1 MNFNLKEHFPEEI
14 QIFASTPETQV
25 VANKIYEESVDFFK
39 KHKFQL
45 AANALVYAIKLGST
59 DAVPFLAYMLTENR
73 PGVPQD
79 IDGAIM
85 LTSFGKDKNCHHCMA
100 IYAFCSFMHS
110 LWLISQEEVI
120 SMILRSSE
128 AGSQYGMFFH
138 ALELKNGMFMLFR
151 KDRQKMLELME
162 RAGEMGHY
170 NALYHLGLYYSYL
183 SRPFKDEIVPTEE
196 EQELE
201 TKLAEHY
208 FKKAVSCGCI
218 NSARRLQEKHCW
230 GRGYHYLD

>member
-1 MNFNLKEHFPEEI
+1 MNFKLKEHFPEGI
-14 QIFASTPETQV
+14 QPFTSCSETQV
-25 VANKIYEESVDFFK
+25 VANKIYEESCDFFK

-59 DAVPFLAYMLTENR
+59 DAVPFLAYMLTEDR
-73 PGVPQD
+73 PGVPED

-85 LTSFGKDKNCHHCMA
+85 LASYGKDKNCHDCMA
-100 IYAFCSFMHS
+100 IYAFCSHMHS
-110 LWLISQEEVI
+110 RWLVSEKEVL
-120 SMILRSSE
+120 SMILLSSD
-128 AGSQYGMFFH
+128 AGSKYGMYEH
-138 ALELKNGMFMLFR
+138 AFLLNHGMFIR

-170 NALYHLGLYYSYL
+170 NALYHLGLYYSYIN
-183 SRPFKDEIVPTEE
+183 RPFKDEIVPTEE
-196 EQELE
+196 EQEQE

-208 FKKAVSCGCI
+208 FKKAVSCGCV

-230 GRGYHYLD
+230 GRGYWHLD

>member
-1 MNFNLKEHFPEEI
+1 MDFNLKEHFPEGI
-14 QIFASTPETQV
+14 QIFASSHEIQV
-25 VANKIYEESVDFFK
+25 VANKIYEESVDSFK

-45 AANALVYAIKLGST
+45 AATASVYAIRLGNA
-59 DAVPFLAYMLTENR
+59 DAVAFLAYMLTENR

-85 LTSFGKDKNCHHCMA
+85 LASFGKDKNCHHCMS
-100 IYAFCSFMHS
+100 IYAFCSHVYCHWRVF
-110 LWLISQEEVI
+110 EKEVL

-128 AGSQYGMFFH
+128 AGSQYGMYAH
-138 ALELKNGMFMLFR
+138 AFLLKHGDLIS

-162 RAGEMGHY
+162 RAGEMGHCD
-170 NALYHLGLYYSYL
+170 ALYHLGLYYSYL
-183 SRPFKDEIVPTEE
+183 NRPFKDEDKIVPTEE
-196 EQELE
+196 EQEQE

-208 FKKAVSCGCI
+208 FKKAVSCGCV

-230 GRGYHYLD
+230 GRGYWHLD

>member
-1 MNFNLKEHFPEEI
+1 MNFNLKEHFPEGI
-14 QIFASTPETQV
+14 QIFASTPEIQT
-25 VANKIYEESVDFFK
+25 VANKIYKESGDFFK

-59 DAVPFLAYMLTENR
+59 DAVPFLAYMLTEDR
-73 PGVPQD
+73 PGVPED

-85 LTSFGKDKNCHHCMA
+85 LASYGKDKNCHDCMA
-100 IYAFCSFMHS
+100 IYAFCSHMLS
-110 LWLISQEEVI
+110 RWLVSEKEVL

-128 AGSQYGMFFH
+128 AGSQYGMYARAF
-138 ALELKNGMFMLFR
+138 LLKHGDLIS

-183 SRPFKDEIVPTEE
+183 GRPFYEEIVPTEE
-196 EQELE
+196 EQEQE

-230 GRGYHYLD
+230 GRGYWH

>member
-1 MNFNLKEHFPEEI
+1 MNFNLKEHFPEGI
-14 QIFASTPETQV
+14 QIFASTPEIQT
-25 VANKIYEESVDFFK
+25 VANKIYKESGDFFK

-59 DAVPFLAYMLTENR
+59 DAVPFLAYMLTEDR
-73 PGVPQD
+73 PGVPED

-85 LTSFGKDKNCHHCMA
+85 LASYGKDKNCHDCMA
-100 IYAFCSFMHS
+100 IYAFCSHMHS
-110 LWLISQEEVI
+110 LWLISQEEVL

-128 AGSQYGMFFH
+128 AGSQYGMIAH
-138 ALELKNGMFMLFR
+138 AFLLKHGDLIS

-183 SRPFKDEIVPTEE
+183 CRPFYEKIVPTEK
-196 EQELE
+196 EQ
-201 TKLAEHY
+201 
-208 FKKAVSCGCI
+208 
-218 NSARRLQEKHCW
+218 
-230 GRGYHYLD
+230 